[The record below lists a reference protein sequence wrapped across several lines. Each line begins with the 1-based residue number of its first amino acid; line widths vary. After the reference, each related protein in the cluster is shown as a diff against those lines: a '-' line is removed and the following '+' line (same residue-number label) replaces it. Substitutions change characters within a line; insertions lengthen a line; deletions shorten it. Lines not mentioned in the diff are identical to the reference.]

1 MNSPE
6 RMRFLLYPISLI
18 YRFNCLLINLLY
30 RWRFFKPKKSPLP
43 VISIGNISF
52 GGSEKTPL
60 AKHIL
65 SALLKTSYKP
75 ALVARGYRGKWER
88 AGGMLSNGRIVS
100 GSWQESG
107 DEPFMIA
114 RSITEAGIFIGKD
127 RLSGCRK
134 AKEFGFDIVVLD
146 DAFQYHPLEKDI
158 NILMY
163 DPKEKII
170 LRETRSSIGRS
181 HAILIKKNGDKQ
193 IKSSL
198 QNKFPQIQSYSYSV
212 VNKGLY
218 SIFTK
223 QLLPP
228 AELDNKTV
236 LLFSGIARPQRFK
249 TSLKKLGIN
258 PVKFLKFPDHHPYP
272 PKSIKKIK
280 KNYLSFQADIII
292 TTEKDMIKLTSIK
305 ELEPLPLYYL
315 KIDLKIENTFYT
327 WLWSRLDKKG
337 DKNLNG
343 TV

>member
-1 MNSPE
+1 MK
-6 RMRFLLYPISLI
+6 FLLYPISLI
-18 YRFNCLLINLLY
+18 YQFNCLIINLLY

-52 GGSEKTPL
+52 GGSEKTPM

-65 SALLKTSYKP
+65 SELLKSSYKP

-88 AGGMLSNGRIVS
+88 CGGMLSNGRIIS

-134 AKEFGFDIVVLD
+134 AKELGFDIVVLD

-158 NILMY
+158 NIVMY
-163 DPKEKII
+163 DPKEKIT
-170 LRETRSSIGRS
+170 LREPKSSIGRS
-181 HAILIKKNGDKQ
+181 HAILIKKNRDKQ
-193 IKSSL
+193 IKSFL
-198 QNKFPQIQSYSYSV
+198 QNKFPQIQAYSYSV

-218 SIFTK
+218 SIFNK

-228 AELDNKTV
+228 AELNNKTV
-236 LLFSGIARPQRFK
+236 LSFSGIARPERFK
-249 TSLKKLGIN
+249 TTLKKLGVN

-280 KNYLSFQADIII
+280 KYYLSFQADIII
-292 TTEKDMIKLTSIK
+292 TTEKDMVKLAAIK

-315 KIDLKIENTFYT
+315 KIDLKIEKAFYT
-327 WLWSRLDKKG
+327 WLWSRQGKKG
-337 DKNLNG
+337 DKIFHG
-343 TV
+343 KV